1 MSSRV
6 IQNRLISSVVGVM
19 KLRSVGRFIHIIR
32 GKGRIGKV
40 GEEILVTVFGLLE
53 ESLVNTAEE
62 PTLTTLLE
70 ARRSTWSRAG
80 KPTWFGGKALRR
92 TGFGNKR
99 TVTNV
104 RVIMIFGGMHLATD
118 VTSLGINPA
127 LAGRAGALV

>member
-6 IQNRLISSVVGVM
+6 IQNSIISGVVGVM

-40 GEEILVTVFGLLE
+40 GEEIRVTVFGILE

-70 ARRSTWSRAG
+70 ARRSTSIGAG
-80 KPTWFGGKALRR
+80 KPTWFGR
-92 TGFGNKR
+92 
-99 TVTNV
+99 
-104 RVIMIFGGMHLATD
+104 
-118 VTSLGINPA
+118 
-127 LAGRAGALV
+127 

>member
-6 IQNRLISSVVGVM
+6 IRNRLNRSVVGVM
-19 KLRSVGRFIHIIR
+19 KLRSGGRLIHIIR
-32 GKGRIGKV
+32 DKGRIGKV
-40 GEEILVTVFGLLE
+40 GEEIQVTVFGILE

-70 ARRSTWSRAG
+70 ARRSTRIRAG

-104 RVIMIFGGMHLATD
+104 RVIMIFGGVGAATD
-118 VTSLGINPA
+118 LTSIGVKPLLP
-127 LAGRAGALV
+127 